1 MRYYIMTEENFKKL
15 QIRIAALEKS
25 QLEEWGAIK
34 KEQIEITQK
43 MLQMRITMDNLL
55 KEAKMLMGTMDEIAS
70 GTVGEIDLPSLEKPN
85 LKTVVDA
92 IMKVSN
98 QLTSMNLRMTQ
109 LETLIASEAKESPTS

>member
-1 MRYYIMTEENFKKL
+1 MRYYIMTEENFRKL
-15 QIRIAALEKS
+15 QSRVTTLEKL
-25 QLEEWGAIK
+25 QLEEWGVIK
-34 KEQIEITQK
+34 KEQIEIRQD

-55 KEAKMLMGTMDEIAS
+55 KEAKMLMGTMDEITS
-70 GTVGEIDLPSLEKPN
+70 GTVGDIDLPSLEKPN